1 MKELSY
7 MKSNISDNELNQMI
21 LASRQDSIEKLVVGA
36 VIQIKKKFLLL
47 ERVAND
53 FLGGLVELP
62 SGTVDPGEGLLDAL
76 EREVKEETGLA
87 IVAVKEFLGSFD
99 YASSSGKKTRQFNFL
114 VDTDPGEVKLDPHEH
129 SSYHFVSA
137 NEISSSPLNIS
148 ENVKKVLKNI

>member
-87 IVAVKEFLGSFD
+87 IVAVKEFLD
-99 YASSSGKKTRQFNFL
+99 VR
-114 VDTDPGEVKLDPHEH
+114 
-129 SSYHFVSA
+129 
-137 NEISSSPLNIS
+137 
-148 ENVKKVLKNI
+148 KNP